1 MKAVNNYIIVEKIK
15 TEQNKVAGLIM
26 TENIDDD
33 NRYIK
38 AKAIS
43 VGNLVEG
50 IKDGDVVYY
59 DKHAGHGVQ
68 YKETLYY
75 VIRNVDVVLIDY
87 VATTL

>member
-1 MKAVNNYIIVEKIK
+1 MKAVNHYIIVEKIK
-15 TEQNKVAGLIM
+15 TEQKKVAGLIV
-26 TENIDDD
+26 TEDIDDD

-50 IKDGDVVYY
+50 IKQDDIVYY

-68 YKETLYY
+68 YKDILYQ
-75 VIRNVDVVLIDY
+75 VIRSGDVALID
-87 VATTL
+87 

>member
-1 MKAVNNYIIVEKIK
+1 MKAVNHYIIVEKIK
-15 TEQNKVAGLIM
+15 TEQKKIAGLIV
-26 TENIDDD
+26 TEDIDDD

-50 IKDGDVVYY
+50 IKQDDIVYY

-68 YKETLYY
+68 YKDILYQ
-75 VIRNVDVVLIDY
+75 VIRSGDVVLID
-87 VATTL
+87 T